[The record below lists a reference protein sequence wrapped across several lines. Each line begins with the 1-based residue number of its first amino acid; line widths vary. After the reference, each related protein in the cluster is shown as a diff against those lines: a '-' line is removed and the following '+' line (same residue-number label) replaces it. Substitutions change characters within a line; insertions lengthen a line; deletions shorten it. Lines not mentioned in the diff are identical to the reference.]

1 MAKKMIMTENYC
13 DECDD
18 VLHAVFD
25 IDDFESH
32 HRGSIMCKC
41 GTVVMPCNECDDHGM
56 CGDCPWKDSI
66 ATPAMSDVE
75 YVKWIKENE
84 PATWEILKD
93 SYNGGVYAE
102 VIRKLEEANDAN
114 DKASKP
120 TECKEMWIVVFD
132 EIDDDGHIGVVNR
145 MAYDSIGEAVWAIE
159 EDIEQYK
166 SGLTSDNIT
175 IEEDED
181 NDMFEVYED
190 GKLMCR
196 WAIRSVK
203 IPMNA
208 NELN

>member
-1 MAKKMIMTENYC
+1 MAKNMIMTENYC
-13 DECDD
+13 DECDE

-66 ATPAMSDVE
+66 ATPAMSGVE
-75 YVKWIKENE
+75 YLKWMKENK
-84 PATWEILKD
+84 PASWEILKEAYND
-93 SYNGGVYAE
+93 SMYAKA
-102 VIRKLEEANDAN
+102 IRELEETDEAN

-120 TECKEMWIVVFD
+120 TEGKDMWIVVFD
-132 EIDDDGHIGVVNR
+132 VIDYDWHIDVVKGT
-145 MAYDSIGEAVWAIE
+145 AYETVGEAVGAMEEAIE
-159 EDIEQYK
+159 EYK
-166 SGLTSDNIT
+166 SGLKSDNIT

-181 NDMFEVYED
+181 NDVFEVYED
-190 GKLMCR
+190 EKLKCR

-203 IPMNA
+203 IPMNT